1 MSKLEHAKRV
11 MEANPGKPRKE
22 MISVLMT
29 EVGLTAAGA
38 STYYQK
44 LIADGRKEL
53 KSLIDQVVAN
63 ATTKR
68 RSVVDDNEIKA
79 NMAKIEAEMAEFEKN
94 FRPHKNGLTFVAVD

>member
-1 MSKLEHAKRV
+1 MSKLDHAKRV
-11 MEANPGKPRKE
+11 VEAHAGKTRKE
-22 MISVLMT
+22 MISILMT

-44 LIADGRKEL
+44 LVTSNKNTTTKA
-53 KSLIDQVVAN
+53 
-63 ATTKR
+63 ATTTKVVR
-68 RSVVDDNEIKA
+68 RTFDDSEIKA